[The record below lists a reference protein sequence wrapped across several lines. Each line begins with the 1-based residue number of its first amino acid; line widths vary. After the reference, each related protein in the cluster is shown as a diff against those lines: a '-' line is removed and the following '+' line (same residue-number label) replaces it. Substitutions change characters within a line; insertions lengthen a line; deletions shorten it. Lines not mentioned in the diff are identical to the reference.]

1 MIIIRILL
9 IVGGVVAVMIG
20 AQLPWGEVETELGSE
35 PLNFFLD
42 IGAIGTILSVIGIAL
57 GGLSLSDRLS
67 ERAVGALLLIFG
79 LGIATGAGFL
89 MTLIDRDHLELDPA
103 FEEFVPVEAVVLG
116 PGGFV
121 AASGGLVLA
130 LAGLL
135 FMVTPPA
142 PGPPIPAGGGPGEV
156 PAGWYPISG
165 RPHVVAYWNG
175 TRWTHERENSEPRR
189 EPPGMIGHR

>member
-20 AQLPWGEVETELGSE
+20 AQLPWGEVEVGGISS
-35 PLNFFLD
+35 PLTFFLD
-42 IGAIGTILSVIGIAL
+42 IAAIGTILSVIGIAL

-67 ERAVGALLLIFG
+67 ERAVGALLIIFG
-79 LGIATGAGFL
+79 LGIAVGSGLL
-89 MTLIDRDHLELDPA
+89 MALIDGEQLELAPG
-103 FEEFVPVEAVVLG
+103 FEDIPVGSVVIG